1 MIRSKI
7 RSIGFSIMLIIIA
20 AVVSIGIFV
29 VYYLSQT
36 MGGANKSS
44 IFKNTVNEMVS
55 LAKNFY
61 GGSWYAVVNE
71 TGYMILNYGGRYDMI
86 VMNGTTITIGE
97 DQEEYYYWKTFFT
110 DTQSNVSPKVGISI
124 VLSNDNGGRIGIIG
138 YYWNSVPNPAQEVYE
153 KARNEQI
160 SSYYGATTGMRG
172 NNVWGYSKIFGYGMY
187 IEVGQNVFIMI
198 VTEGIS
204 TSSNQ
209 LQAFASKAE
218 GLLKSLAS

>member
-7 RSIGFSIMLIIIA
+7 RSIGFSIMLIIIV

-29 VYYLSQT
+29 VYYVSQS

-61 GGSWYAVVNE
+61 GGSWHAVENA
-71 TGYMILNYGGRYDMI
+71 TGYMIYNGRGGYDMT
-86 VMNGTTITIGE
+86 VMNGTIMTIGE
-97 DQEEYYYWKTFFT
+97 NEDEYFSWKTFLK
-110 DTQSNVSPKVGISI
+110 DTQSNVSPNIGIFI
-124 VLSNDNGGRIGIIG
+124 ALSNDNEGKIGLIG
-138 YYWNSVPNPAQEVYE
+138 YYWNSVPNPAQEKYE
-153 KARNEQI
+153 QARNE
-160 SSYYGATTGMRG
+160 SKSNLYGATIGMRG
-172 NNVWGYSKIFGYGMY
+172 NNMWVYSKIYGYGIY
-187 IEVGQNVFIMI
+187 IELGQNVFIMI

-204 TSSNQ
+204 ASSDQ

>member
-7 RSIGFSIMLIIIA
+7 RSIGFSIMLIIIV

-29 VYYLSQT
+29 VYYLSQS
-36 MGGANKSS
+36 MGGANK
-44 IFKNTVNEMVS
+44 FKNTVNEMVS

-61 GGSWYAVVNE
+61 GGSWYVVENS
-71 TGYMILNYGGRYDMI
+71 TGYMIHKGGGRYDII

-97 DQEEYYYWKTFFT
+97 NDDEYFFWKTFFT
-110 DTQSNVSPKVGISI
+110 DTQSNVSPKVGIF
-124 VLSNDNGGRIGIIG
+124 VALSNNNEGKIGLAG
-138 YYWNSVPNPAQEVYE
+138 YYWNSVPNPAQEKYE
-153 KARNEQI
+153 QARRELT
-160 SSYYGATTGMRG
+160 SGSYGASTGMRG
-172 NNVWGYSKIFGYGMY
+172 NNIWGYSKIFGYGMY

-204 TSSNQ
+204 ASSDQ
-209 LQAFASKAE
+209 LQAFASKVE